1 MASTDTITTTV
12 EPLED
17 NKVKLHVTVPVPV
30 FDKALDAAFKK
41 LAREVRIPGFRPG
54 KAPRRLLEARFGP
67 DVARD
72 TALRDSIPGFY
83 AEAVESESIDVIDMP
98 KIDITAGEEEGP
110 VEFDAVVEVRPT
122 VKINGYD
129 VLRVEIDNP
138 AATDEA
144 IDAQIE
150 QLRLRFAT
158 LEDSDAPLAEGDFT
172 TLDITGEVDGEEA
185 PGLSVED
192 YLYEVG
198 SDAVV
203 PELDAELL
211 GATAGDEL
219 AFDALLPERFGPNE
233 GTEATFTVVVKDAKQ
248 RILPEL
254 DEDFISEA
262 SEFETLDELRA
273 DIAKR
278 IELVGKVQA
287 SMALREKVLV
297 AAGDL
302 VHVDAPAA
310 LIDQEME
317 RRLQDLATRLEAQ
330 GATIPQYLQA
340 TGQDQ
345 QVFVDELREGCTQA
359 VKADLAL
366 RSVVDQEAIE
376 ATDSELD
383 EEIERLAERMQEKPA
398 KVRKDLD
405 RRGVTEAVRSDIAR
419 GKALQFLIEHATAV
433 DADGNELDL
442 ALPEPEAKAAD
453 DTPDTDQHDQS
464 DEGNDSPT
472 EEPEA

>member
-1 MASTDTITTTV
+1 MATTETVTTTV

-17 NKVKLHVTVPVPV
+17 NKVKLHVIVPVPV
-30 FDKALDAAFKK
+30 FDKALDAAFRK
-41 LAREVRIPGFRPG
+41 LAREVKIPGFRPG
-54 KAPRRLLEARFGP
+54 KAPRRLLEARFGV
-67 DVARD
+67 DIARE
-72 TALRDSIPGFY
+72 TALRDSIPEFY
-83 AEAVESESIDVIDMP
+83 AEAVDSESIDVIDAP
-98 KIDITAGEEEGP
+98 KIDITAGQDEGP
-110 VEFDAVVEVRPT
+110 IEFDAVVEVRPT

-129 VLRVEIDNP
+129 ALRIELDNP

-144 IDAQIE
+144 IDAQVE

-158 LEDSDAPLAEGDFT
+158 LEDSTEPLAAGDFT
-172 TLDITGEVDGEEA
+172 TIDIVGEVEGAEA
-185 PGLSVED
+185 PGLSVSD
-192 YLYEVG
+192 FLYEVG

-211 GATAGDEL
+211 GKNSGDEV
-219 AFDALLPERFGPNE
+219 AFDAVLPERFGANE
-233 GTEATFTVVVKDAKQ
+233 GTEAMFSVVVKDAKK

-254 DEDFISEA
+254 DDDFVGEA

-287 SMALREKVLV
+287 SMAMREKVLI

-302 VHVDAPAA
+302 VHVDAPDA

-317 RRLQDLATRLEAQ
+317 RRLNDLAVRLQAQ

-345 QVFVDELREGCTQA
+345 KVFVDELREGCTQA
-359 VKADLAL
+359 VRADLAL
-366 RSVVDQEAIE
+366 RSVVDQEAIG

-383 EEIERLAERMQEKPA
+383 EEIIRLAERMQEKPA

-433 DADGNELDL
+433 DTDGNVLDL
-442 ALPEPEAKAAD
+442 TLPAPEASGGTAGEQSV
-453 DTPDTDQHDQS
+453 QHDGE
-464 DEGNDSPT
+464 DAGNDSPT